1 MPLVDVS
8 SREETAVMRGA
19 VMLGLAGTLLVGAC
33 GATPRSANPTGAP
46 STGGSPGESIVVR
59 TRMAI
64 ADAPGSEP
72 TATGDVLEG
81 STLGGGA
88 FCSGGTIRDSHASL
102 DPVVDPLGLLD
113 RTFTCSDGTLRI
125 VFTPAEMQ
133 NDTRAGTWMVVSGTG
148 AYEKLRGSGTI
159 DTEYDPANQSL
170 PQETLTGTITR

>member
-1 MPLVDVS
+1 VRRHTAQRESDGRAVHRRVARRVD
-8 SREETAVMRGA
+8 RRPDKDGHRRCARLGA
-19 VMLGLAGTLLVGAC
+19 D
-33 GATPRSANPTGAP
+33 P
-46 STGGSPGESIVVR
+46 
-59 TRMAI
+59 
-64 ADAPGSEP
+64 
-72 TATGDVLEG
+72 TGDVLEG